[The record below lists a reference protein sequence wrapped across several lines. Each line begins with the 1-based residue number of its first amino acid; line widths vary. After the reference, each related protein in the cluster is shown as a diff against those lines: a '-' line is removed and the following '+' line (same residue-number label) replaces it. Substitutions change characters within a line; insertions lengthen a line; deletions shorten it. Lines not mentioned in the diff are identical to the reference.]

1 MAVLK
6 IRKAK
11 LSDVPALARIERDS
25 FVSPWSAEEIARDV
39 SFNERAY
46 VAAAVID
53 GEPVG
58 YADMWLVAGEAQLYN
73 IVVDPAYRGNEI
85 GYRLLQHMIGIAS
98 RTCNVLNLEVR
109 HSNVPAISLYRKSG
123 FRQVGERKGYYRD
136 NGEDA
141 VLMDRDLSEEDDNS
155 GDGNDLEV
163 DIEVK

>member
-1 MAVLK
+1 MAVLR
-6 IRKAK
+6 IRQAR

-25 FVSPWSAEEIARDV
+25 FVSPWSAEDITRDV
-39 SFNERAY
+39 AFNEKSY
-46 VAAAVID
+46 VAVAEIN

-85 GYRLLQHMIGIAS
+85 GFRLMSHMISIAS
-98 RTCNVLNLEVR
+98 RTCKVINLEVR
-109 HSNVPAISLYRKSG
+109 RSNVPAISLYLKSG
-123 FRQVGERKGYYRD
+123 FRQVGERKKYYRD

-141 VLMDRDLSEEDDNS
+141 VLMDRDLSEEDENS
-155 GDGNDLEV
+155 EDGNDLEV